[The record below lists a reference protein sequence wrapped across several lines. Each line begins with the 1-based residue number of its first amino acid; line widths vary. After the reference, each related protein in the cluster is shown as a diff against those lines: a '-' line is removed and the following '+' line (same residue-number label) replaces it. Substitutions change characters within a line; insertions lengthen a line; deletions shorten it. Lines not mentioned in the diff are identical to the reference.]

1 MTPDALIGCCFNYTG
16 MKREAVERLLT
27 AHFELRPLMGATDFY
42 KLIYQGVFGV
52 GHIMAEGAWD
62 WLEKEAEGLNLQEH
76 PEEPLLEEVS
86 ADGKMVRV
94 NLRPYLR
101 QGLPLGGLFAAME
114 EASRVEGSSEE
125 FMEAWAVFKALA
137 ASGRL
142 KVDMGEFEAL
152 NDELRRE
159 GCRPHHHSEA
169 YQAAYHPAYRVVT
182 RESLAGVLGPEERD

>member
-1 MTPDALIGCCFNYTG
+1 

-27 AHFELRPLMGATDFY
+27 SHFRLRPLMRATDFY

-52 GHIMAEGAWD
+52 GHIMTEGAWG
-62 WLEKEAEGLNLQEH
+62 WLEKEAEGLSLQEH

-86 ADGKMVRV
+86 ADGEMVRV

-101 QGLPLGGLFAAME
+101 QGLPLGGLFTAMKE
-114 EASRVEGSSEE
+114 TSRVEGSSEE
-125 FMEAWAVFKALA
+125 FKEVWVVFKDLV
-137 ASGRL
+137 ASERL
-142 KVDMGEFEAL
+142 KVNSGEFEAL
-152 NDELRRE
+152 DDELRRE

-182 RESLAGVLGPEERD
+182 RENYSRHIGPEEILSPRT

>member
-1 MTPDALIGCCFNYTG
+1 
-16 MKREAVERLLT
+16 MKKEAVERLLT
-27 AHFELRPLMGATDFY
+27 VHFELRPLMRATDFY
-42 KLIYQGVFGV
+42 KLLYQGVFGV
-52 GHIMAEGAWD
+52 GHIMARGARG

-86 ADGKMVRV
+86 ADGTMVRV

-101 QGLPLGGLFAAME
+101 RGLPLDGLFSAM

-125 FMEAWAVFKALA
+125 FMDAWVVFKALV
-137 ASGRL
+137 ASGRM
-142 KVDMGEFEAL
+142 KVDVSELEAL
-152 NDELRRE
+152 DDELRRE

-182 RESLAGVLGPEERD
+182 RESLAGILRQEERD

>member
-1 MTPDALIGCCFNYTG
+1 
-16 MKREAVERLLT
+16 MKREAVEKLLT
-27 AHFELRPLMGATDFY
+27 SHFRLRPLMRATDFY

-52 GHIMAEGAWD
+52 SHIITEGARG
-62 WLEKEAEGLNLQEH
+62 WLEKEAEDLNLQEH

-86 ADGKMVRV
+86 TDGKMVRV

-114 EASRVEGSSEE
+114 ETSRVEGSSEE
-125 FMEAWAVFKALA
+125 FKEVWAVFKALV

-142 KVDMGEFEAL
+142 KVKSDEFEAL
-152 NDELRRE
+152 DDELRRE
-159 GCRPHHHSEA
+159 GCRPHHHSKA

-182 RESLAGVLGPEERD
+182 RESLAGILRQEERD